1 MSDDFSAIR
10 PKKVPLSH
18 TASETKSVTGRGA
31 SFITWGL
38 GVILALGLLVAVF
51 VLVPAWLESTSQ
63 RTAGAPSAAPPAA
76 AQRQP
81 GSTQP
86 SGAAAEPDALPPFQQ
101 LQRQQAREQA
111 QQELA
116 RFVELQIELETDM
129 QVGAWGAGAY
139 REARDLAA
147 AGDQAFLEDRFQQSV
162 ERYQAATGH
171 LEALIAQGRKILEDA
186 LADGGRALVARDQG
200 RAEQAFAL
208 AETIAPD
215 DPRVADGKARTA
227 LVPEI
232 ATLMREARNHEL
244 ADRWSEALQ
253 TYQQVR
259 QLDPATSGLDDA
271 TARVA
276 AGQRQ
281 ARVQALLSDGFAHLE
296 QGRFDAA
303 RSAFREVLTL
313 QPENAVATG
322 GLEQVA
328 KRADVT
334 RINDLRQQAERAE
347 REERWQDAEALY
359 AAVLAQDST
368 IQFAQAGRANA
379 NAQMRAQ
386 TALGSIIAHPDRLS
400 SEKLYR
406 EAQDILA
413 RAEAL
418 EPRGRTLASQ
428 IQDARSILDTYANP
442 VPVLLRSDNRTQ
454 VTLST
459 VGPLGSFTEKQLA
472 LRPGAYTVIG
482 SRDGCRD
489 VREQIVVRPN
499 MNPVDIR
506 CIEAL

>member
-18 TASETKSVTGRGA
+18 AASETKAATGRGA
-31 SFITWGL
+31 NFITWGL
-38 GVILALGLLVAVF
+38 GVILALGLLLTVF
-51 VLVPAWLESTSQ
+51 VLVPAWLEGAPRQ
-63 RTAGAPSAAPPAA
+63 TAGAAASPTASAPPQAS
-76 AQRQP
+76 AQP
-81 GSTQP
+81 TGTD
-86 SGAAAEPDALPPFQQ
+86 GADDPLPPYQQ

-111 QQELA
+111 QQELG
-116 RFVELQIELETDM
+116 RFVELQIELETSM
-129 QVGAWGAGAY
+129 QVGAWGADAY
-139 REARDLAA
+139 REAKDLAA

-162 ERYQAATGH
+162 ERYQAATEH
-171 LEALIAQGRKILEDA
+171 LVALIARGQKIFEDA
-186 LADGGRALVARDQG
+186 LDDGARALTARDQE
-200 RAEQAFAL
+200 RAERAFAL
-208 AETIAPD
+208 AGTIAPD
-215 DPRVADGKARTA
+215 DARVADGKARVS
-227 LVPEI
+227 LIPEI
-232 ATLMREARNHEL
+232 STLMREARNHEL
-244 ADRWSEALQ
+244 ADRWSDALQ
-253 TYQQVR
+253 LYQQVR
-259 QLDPATSGLDDA
+259 RLDPATGGLDEA

-281 ARVQALLSDGFAHLE
+281 ARVQGLLSDGFSHLE

-303 RSAFREVLTL
+303 RSAFREVLGL
-313 QPENAVATG
+313 QPGNAVATG
-322 GLEQVA
+322 GLEQVT

-347 REERWQDAEALY
+347 REERWRDAEALY
-359 AAVLAQDST
+359 AQVLAQDST
-368 IQFAQAGRANA
+368 IAFAQAGRANA
-379 NAQMRAQ
+379 NAQLRAQ
-386 TALGSIIAHPDRLS
+386 AALGSIIQNPDRLS

-406 EAQDILA
+406 EAQAILA

-418 EPRGRTLASQ
+418 EPRGRTLAGQ
-428 IQDARSILDTYANP
+428 IEDARSILDTYANP

-459 VGPLGSFTEKQLA
+459 VGALGSFNEKHLD